1 MAARWG
7 SLAESSLHANSE
19 DGLPRQIDIATTV
32 LPREVQAI
40 REAIAQALK
49 VPDPE
54 RPRQTIGQAKAGIYA
69 FYDYDGEPIY
79 VGQTAEGFGVRL
91 GRHLTGQRSD
101 AVAKYVLDPFEV
113 HTISMWSL
121 PHIGDM
127 SKGQRKAALDP
138 YEYTVYQEL
147 LESSAYGAILNEGD
161 IAEGEIKELP
171 TPVTSV
177 IIPDEIFPD
186 RSHPDV
192 RIARRA
198 QTISLLARN
207 ISERKVSKGLRRTLV
222 TQTARL
228 NALAQKRFEAI
239 GGEIEREGAEGE
251 VESPPDLF
259 TTL

>member
-1 MAARWG
+1 MAPQRRID
-7 SLAESSLHANSE
+7 LATA
-19 DGLPRQIDIATTV
+19 Q

-40 REAIAQALK
+40 REAISAALQT
-49 VPDPE
+49 PDPE
-54 RPRQTIGQAKAGIYA
+54 RPQQTIGQAKAGIYA

-79 VGQTAEGFGVRL
+79 VGQTAEGFAVRI

-113 HTISMWSL
+113 HTVSLWSL

-127 SKGQRKAALDP
+127 PARQRKAALDP
-138 YEYTVYQEL
+138 YEHTVYQEL
-147 LESSAYGAILNEGD
+147 LDASAFGAILNEGD
-161 IAEGEIKELP
+161 IAAGPLQVLP
-171 TPVTSV
+171 VPVTRV

-198 QTISLLARN
+198 QTISLLAKN

-222 TQTARL
+222 TQTRRLEELARRRYE
-228 NALAQKRFEAI
+228 AL
-239 GGEIEREGAEGE
+239 GGE
-251 VESPPDLF
+251 VEMEGDEGLVEEPDA
-259 TTL
+259 

>member
-1 MAARWG
+1 M
-7 SLAESSLHANSE
+7 
-19 DGLPRQIDIATTV
+19 LPRQIDLGTTV

-49 VPDPE
+49 ARDPQ
-54 RPRQTIGQAKAGIYA
+54 RPSQTIGQARAGIYA

-127 SKGQRKAALDP
+127 PTKHRKAALDP
-138 YEYTVYQEL
+138 YEYTVYRQL
-147 LESSAYGAILNEGD
+147 LDSSTFRAILNEGD
-161 IAEGEIKELP
+161 IPAGPLQELP
-171 TPVTSV
+171 EPVTRV
-177 IIPDEIFPD
+177 IIPNEIFPD

-198 QTISLLARN
+198 QTISLLAKN
-207 ISERKVSKGLRRTLV
+207 ISERKVSTGLRRTLV
-222 TQTARL
+222 TQTERL
-228 NALAQKRFEAI
+228 NALARRRFEAL
-239 GGEIEREGAEGE
+239 GGAAESEGAEGVVDE
-251 VESPPDLF
+251 PDDLF
-259 TTL
+259 SDW

>member
-1 MAARWG
+1 M
-7 SLAESSLHANSE
+7 
-19 DGLPRQIDIATTV
+19 LPRQIDLGTNV

-49 VPDPE
+49 VPDPQ
-54 RPRQTIGQAKAGIYA
+54 RPSQTIGQAKAGIYA
-69 FYDYDGEPIY
+69 FYDYDREPIY

-127 SKGQRKAALDP
+127 PARQRKAALDP
-138 YEYTVYQEL
+138 YEYTVYRQL
-147 LESSAYGAILNEGD
+147 LSASAFGAILNEGD
-161 IAEGEIKELP
+161 IPEGALQELP
-171 TPVTSV
+171 EPVTRV

-222 TQTARL
+222 TQTERL
-228 NALAQKRFEAI
+228 NALAKRRFEAL
-239 GGEIEREGAEGE
+239 GGPIENEGAEGV
-251 VESPPDLF
+251 VEEPDDLF
-259 TTL
+259 SGS

>member
-1 MAARWG
+1 MPHH
-7 SLAESSLHANSE
+7 LDL
-19 DGLPRQIDIATTV
+19 DTTE

-40 REAIAQALK
+40 RKAITDALR
-49 VPDPE
+49 VPDPQ

-113 HTISMWSL
+113 HAISVWSL

-127 SKGQRKAALDP
+127 PARERKAALDP
-138 YEYTVYQEL
+138 YEYTVYQHL
-147 LESSAYGAILNEGD
+147 VTHSAYGAVLNEGD
-161 IAEGEIKELP
+161 IPPGPLQELP
-171 TPVTSV
+171 DPVECV
-177 IIPDEIFPD
+177 IIPDDIFPD

-198 QTISLLARN
+198 QTISLLAKN
-207 ISERKVSKGLRRTLV
+207 ISERKVSAGLRRTLV
-222 TQTARL
+222 TQTERL
-228 NALAQKRFEAI
+228 HALAEGRFFALSAAVED
-239 GGEIEREGAEGE
+239 EGPEGV
-251 VESPPDLF
+251 VEEPEGLF
-259 TTL
+259 